1 MAYTPRASREILR
14 DMAARVVTRTDLTDL
29 HEGSVLYDLLAV
41 VAEQIAESDVRLAQI
56 RDQFTADGASGVDL
70 DERVEELGFSRLG
83 ATTAQGAVTLSRVD
97 TTEALVVPEGSVV
110 GRSDS
115 AVTYATASDVT
126 FAIGVSNVSVLV
138 KAQASGAQ
146 GNAPSST
153 LNVLVDLP
161 SDVTAVTQTTP
172 ITNGQDAES
181 DESLRARARRF
192 MNSLSRCQPSALE
205 YTALSFTASD
215 DTRATVATIY
225 EDPVSLGRVELL
237 IDDGSGLGDN
247 PSTRAG
253 AAVTQQVSA
262 ADVTIINI
270 ERAVVSGPV
279 VTRRRSGLSTPLTEG
294 VDYRV
299 NRGAG
304 VVSLLEGANVL
315 VGDSVTVST
324 YSVYDG
330 LVGELQAYIEGDPN
344 DPSTGHRAA
353 GVALRVLPA
362 PVQRASFDLLLTV
375 ADGAN
380 ITTATA
386 QARSACVSYL
396 ASLSAG
402 APAFIARVIDAVM
415 SVDNVINVKVLRSD
429 TDESADD
436 QYPSTPR
443 HVIRSGQVR
452 AITST
457 TGA

>member
-14 DMAARVVTRTDLTDL
+14 DMAARVVTRTELTDL

-56 RDQFTADGASGVDL
+56 RDQFTLDGASGVDL
-70 DERVEELGFSRLG
+70 DERVEELGFSRLS
-83 ATTAQGAVTLSRVD
+83 ATTAQGTITLSRVD
-97 TTEALVVPEGSVV
+97 TAEALVVPEGSVV

-126 FAIGVSNVSVLV
+126 FAIGASSVSVLV
-138 KAQASGAQ
+138 KAQVSGAQ
-146 GNAPSST
+146 GNAPSTT

-161 SDVTAVTQTTP
+161 GDVTAITQTTA

-192 MNSLSRCQPSALE
+192 VNSLSRCQPSALE
-205 YTALSFTASD
+205 YTALSFTSSD
-215 DTRATVATIY
+215 DTRATTATIY
-225 EDPVSLGRVELL
+225 EDAVSLGRVELL

-253 AAVTQQVSA
+253 ADVTQQVSA
-262 ADVTIINI
+262 ADVTLINI
-270 ERAVVSGPV
+270 ERAVSSGPT
-279 VTRRRSGLSTPLTEG
+279 VTRWRSGFSFVLTEG

-304 VVSLLEGANVL
+304 VVTLLEGANVL
-315 VGDSVTVST
+315 VGDDVTVSA
-324 YSVYDG
+324 YRVYDG
-330 LVGELQAYIEGDPN
+330 LVGELQAHIEGDPN

-375 ADGAN
+375 ANGAN
-380 ITTATA
+380 ITTATT

-396 ASLSAG
+396 ASLGAG
-402 APAFIARVIDAVM
+402 EPAFIARVIDVVM
-415 SVDNVINVKVLRSD
+415 SVDNINNVKVLRPN
-429 TDESADD
+429 TNESAVD

-443 HVIRSGQVR
+443 HVIRAGQVR